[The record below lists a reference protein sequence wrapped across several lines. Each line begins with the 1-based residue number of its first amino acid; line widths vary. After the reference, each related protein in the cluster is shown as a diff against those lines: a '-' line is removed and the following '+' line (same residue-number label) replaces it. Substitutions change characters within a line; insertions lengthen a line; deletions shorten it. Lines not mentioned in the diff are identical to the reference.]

1 MLLITATSVDEH
13 RQSNGKIEKET
24 HSKNGKREKKIR
36 NHMNN
41 ALYITSN
48 LYNYESE
55 LESSTAQHRLF
66 FR

>member
-1 MLLITATSVDEH
+1 M
-13 RQSNGKIEKET
+13 
-24 HSKNGKREKKIR
+24 R

-55 LESSTAQHRLF
+55 LELESSTAQHRLF
-66 FR
+66 FFDETISAITSRRIGSN